1 MTTTRRGGR
10 SRREWLV
17 GAAAL
22 GGLGLMPRAQA
33 GPPPT
38 EDPRL
43 AARLELWSGYAR
55 KSRNL
60 VARIIST
67 RTSSLLFEP
76 LVVSGALAF
85 LEPDTLA
92 LRDDDVTGSATVI
105 RHGISTIT
113 SNRPDASSD
122 PLAARPSLSWLSDRL
137 VALFAP
143 GDGSRLIAD
152 SVARVPKGRKRRLEL
167 LPPEGS
173 PARQEIR
180 MITVEL
186 DSVGGHIL
194 QITIDE
200 ARGDQL
206 KLGLSDHRQNV
217 DEDQVRRILEGG

>member
-1 MTTTRRGGR
+1 MTTRR
-10 SRREWLV
+10 REWMIGAATVV

-22 GGLGLMPRAQA
+22 VPDALA

-38 EDPRL
+38 DDPRL

-55 KSRNL
+55 KSHNL
-60 VARIIST
+60 LARIIST

-76 LVVSGALAF
+76 LVVSGSLAF
-85 LEPDTLA
+85 MEPNVLA
-92 LRDDDVTGSATVI
+92 LRDDDVTGSGTII
-105 RHGISTIT
+105 RHGIATIEA
-113 SNRPDASSD
+113 NRLEAPVTD
-122 PLAARPSLSWLSDRL
+122 PLPARPALTWLSDRL

-143 GDGSRLIAD
+143 GDGSRLIAE

-173 PARQEIR
+173 PTRQEIR

-186 DSVGGHIL
+186 DSVGGHVL
-194 QITIDE
+194 SITIDE

-206 KLGLSDHRQNV
+206 KIALSDHRQNV
-217 DEDQVRRILEGG
+217 DEEQIQRVINPA